1 MPLTP
6 KPCRDD
12 WSPSL
17 SRKICGVLKFRT
29 HDELVIA
36 YTGGLL
42 TRTVKV
48 QTKVSVSQYDAAA
61 VRLELNE
68 RSRSIE
74 LPVTIVE
81 VAPPSENAGKAW
93 VRLRFDS
100 QCHSLLEAFVLKCDP
115 SADDAGPMRETRR
128 LKVAVIDDN
137 ASQREAA
144 ARPFRERGHEVLEAA
159 DGLSGLAL
167 CLKHEPD
174 VILSDV
180 QMPKADGWQLIRMLR
195 ARQKFAR
202 VPVLFLTTLS
212 EEKDRLHGYR
222 LGVDDYIEKPFSEAD
237 LVARVERCIHRGS
250 MKPGP
255 KSADALRGNLEH
267 VGLAALLSFFA
278 VERKSGTL
286 RLEPQGCFAVLDAG
300 RVVRACTPEL
310 DSRDVGAEA
319 LYALLDLTRG
329 SFEFVPGQHADG
341 DSIGAP
347 TGMLLMEHARR
358 VDEAA
363 AHARESA

>member
-1 MPLTP
+1 M
-6 KPCRDD
+6 
-12 WSPSL
+12 
-17 SRKICGVLKFRT
+17 SRKTCGVLKFRT

-42 TRTVKV
+42 TRVVKV
-48 QTKVSVSQYDAAA
+48 QTKASVSEYDAAA
-61 VRLELNE
+61 VRVELTGL
-68 RSRSIE
+68 SQSID

-81 VAPPSENAGKAW
+81 VASPSEAAGRTW

-100 QCHSLLEAFVLKCDP
+100 QCHALLEAFLLKCDP
-115 SADDAGPMRETRR
+115 SAQTPGPIRSASR

-180 QMPKADGWQLIRMLR
+180 QMPKVDGWQLIRMLR

-202 VPVLFLTTLS
+202 VPILFLTTLS

-222 LGVDDYIEKPFSEAD
+222 LGVDDYIEKPFSEDD
-237 LVARVERCIHRGS
+237 LVARVERCIRRNS
-250 MKPGP
+250 MRPGP
-255 KSADALRGNLEH
+255 KNSDALRGNLEH

-278 VERKSGTL
+278 VEGKSGTL
-286 RLEPQGCFAVLDAG
+286 RLEPQGCFAILNAG
-300 RVVRACTPEL
+300 RVVRACTTEL
-310 DSRDVGAEA
+310 DSRDVGPEA
-319 LYALLDLTRG
+319 LYALLDLTHG
-329 SFEFVPGQHADG
+329 SFEFHPGEPDEV
-341 DSIGAP
+341 DSIGSSTA
-347 TGMLLMEHARR
+347 MLLMEHARR
-358 VDEAA
+358 ADEAA
-363 AHARESA
+363 ASARETA

>member
-1 MPLTP
+1 
-6 KPCRDD
+6 
-12 WSPSL
+12 L
-17 SRKICGVLKFRT
+17 SRKTCGVLKFRT

-42 TRTVKV
+42 TRIVKV
-48 QTKVSVSQYDAAA
+48 QTKALVSEYDAAA
-61 VRLELNE
+61 VRLELTE
-68 RSRSIE
+68 LSRSVD

-81 VAPPSENAGKAW
+81 VAPPSENAGRTW

-100 QCHSLLEAFVLKCDP
+100 QCHALLEAFVLKCDP
-115 SADDAGPMRETRR
+115 SAEGAGPMRKTRR
-128 LKVAVIDDN
+128 LKIAVIDDN
-137 ASQREAA
+137 RSQREAA

-159 DGLSGLAL
+159 DGLQGLAL

-222 LGVDDYIEKPFSEAD
+222 LGVDDYIEKPFSEDD
-237 LVARVERCIHRGS
+237 LVARVERCIHRSS
-250 MKPGP
+250 MRPGP
-255 KSADALRGNLEH
+255 KRLDALRGNLEH
-267 VGLAALLSFFA
+267 VSLAAVLSFFA

-286 RLEPQGCFAVLDAG
+286 RLEPQGCFAVLSAG
-300 RVVRACTPEL
+300 RVVRACTAEL

-319 LYALLDLTRG
+319 LYALLDVTRG
-329 SFEFVPGQHADG
+329 SFEFHPGEHAES
-341 DSIGAP
+341 DSIGSSTA
-347 TGMLLMEHARR
+347 MLLMEHARR
-358 VDEAA
+358 ADEAA
-363 AHARESA
+363 AGARESA